1 MNEGQRLEQN
11 IGTWRND
18 IRQFQSQIRAH
29 EVAIRNYQNQINRLQ
44 SSNNN
49 KQNEIRTLQSKINV
63 LESEIEV
70 LQGQVDDLNTQIAL
84 LERETSDVNQL
95 NAEDEDAI
103 TQYTSYFS
111 YLNSSQASVKSDA
124 TQTNKTSYQMLL
136 SENKAL
142 KEQQHD
148 ILNKLTKG
156 DQKTNMLEPYHIQT
170 KSLETILFY
179 VYYIVLLIYAYF
191 FLSITQQKGIGV
203 RILILILLGFL
214 PFFIYYIETQI
225 MTALRYGWSFM
236 TFVPF
241 ER

>member
-156 DQKTNMLEPYHIQT
+156 DQKTNMLEPYHMQT

-179 VYYIVLLIYAYF
+179 VYYIVLLVYAYF

>member
-63 LESEIEV
+63 LEAEIEV

-84 LERETSDVNQL
+84 LERETSNVNQL

-111 YLNSSQASVKSDA
+111 YLNSSQASVKNDA
-124 TQTNKTSYQMLL
+124 TKTNKTSYQMLL

-142 KEQQHD
+142 KEEQHN

-156 DQKTNMLEPYHIQT
+156 DQKTNMLEPYHMRI

-179 VYYIVLLIYAYF
+179 MYYIALLVYAYF
-191 FLSITQQKGIGV
+191 FLSITQQKGLGV
-203 RILILILLGFL
+203 RLFILISLGIL
-214 PFFIYYIETQI
+214 PIFIYYIETQI

>member
-95 NAEDEDAI
+95 NTEDEDAI

-156 DQKTNMLEPYHIQT
+156 DQKTNMLEPYHMQT
-170 KSLETILFY
+170 KSLETIMFY
-179 VYYIVLLIYAYF
+179 VYYIVLLVYAYF

-225 MTALRYGWSFM
+225 MTALRYGWSFI

>member
-156 DQKTNMLEPYHIQT
+156 DQKTNMLEPYHMQT
-170 KSLETILFY
+170 KSLETIMFY
-179 VYYIVLLIYAYF
+179 VYYIVLLVYAYF

-225 MTALRYGWSFM
+225 ITALRYGWSFI

>member
-49 KQNEIRTLQSKINV
+49 KQNEIRTLQSRINV

-156 DQKTNMLEPYHIQT
+156 DQKTNMLEPYHMQT

-179 VYYIVLLIYAYF
+179 VYYIVLLVYAYF
-191 FLSITQQKGIGV
+191 FLSTTQQKGIGV

>member
-95 NAEDEDAI
+95 NTEDEDAI

-156 DQKTNMLEPYHIQT
+156 DQKTNMLEPYHMQT
-170 KSLETILFY
+170 KSLETIMFY
-179 VYYIVLLIYAYF
+179 VYYIVLLVYAYF

-225 MTALRYGWSFM
+225 ITALRYGWSFI